1 MLDHLGDR
9 AVIFLV
15 IVKSLHKIMR
25 RDYQLLKVPDSKE
38 KVFKEMSES

>member
-9 AVIFLV
+9 VVTFLV
-15 IVKSLHKIMR
+15 IVKSLVKIMK
-25 RDYQLLKVPDSKE
+25 RDFQLLKVPNSKK